1 MYVMLVHAFHLFV
14 VISFSRLQA
23 WTFDVSGSGHP
34 AEFNHKLKVPSEVTL
49 NVNPILNAH

>member
-1 MYVMLVHAFHLFV
+1 MLTRFHLFV

-34 AEFNHKLKVPSEVTL
+34 AEFNHKLKVPSEVTF